1 MRTIPLKEDLIVEFK
16 SDLKRYP
23 DNDLIDEIVGMANTK
38 GGNLYLGV
46 EDDGQITGVN
56 IIHKDAI
63 GVTALVA
70 NNTVPSVKYRSA
82 GRWSPQ
88 GRERC

>member
-1 MRTIPLKEDLIVEFK
+1 MRTIPYKKDLITEFK

-46 EDDGQITGVN
+46 EDDGEITG
-56 IIHKDAI
+56 
-63 GVTALVA
+63 
-70 NNTVPSVKYRSA
+70 
-82 GRWSPQ
+82 
-88 GRERC
+88 